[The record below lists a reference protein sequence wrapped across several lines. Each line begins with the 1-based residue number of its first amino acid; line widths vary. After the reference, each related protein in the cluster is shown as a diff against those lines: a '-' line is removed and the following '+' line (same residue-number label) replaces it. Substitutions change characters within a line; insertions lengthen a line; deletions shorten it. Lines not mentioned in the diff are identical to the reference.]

1 MARAFND
8 RERTK
13 ARASL
18 LAEGRRL
25 FIDGGFRALS
35 LSLLTDAAGIAK
47 TSFYRFF
54 DSKEELLLDL
64 LAEEAP
70 GVSERVFA
78 PLRDPG
84 LSTRDALSDFLH
96 ALISE
101 YQTNPF
107 LARLIAEPE
116 TLAAAATRL
125 RAEDLKRK
133 AEWMERPLTEFLT
146 ARMDSGDIVR
156 QPADGLIDLVRS
168 VSLLTLHRDRYPDQ
182 RRFNAAVGSLIG
194 FVVDGITR
202 QEGKP

>member
-1 MARAFND
+1 M
-8 RERTK
+8 
-13 ARASL
+13 
-18 LAEGRRL
+18 
-25 FIDGGFRALS
+25 
-35 LSLLTDAAGIAK
+35 TDAAGIAK

-54 DSKEELLLDL
+54 ESKEELVLDL

-101 YQTNPF
+101 YATNPF

-116 TLAAAATRL
+116 TLAAVATRV
-125 RAEDLKRK
+125 RTEDLERK
-133 AEWMERPLTEFLT
+133 AAWMEQPLTEFLT

-156 QPADGLIDLVRS
+156 QPAEALIDLVRS
-168 VSLLTLHRDRYPDQ
+168 VSLLTLHRDRYPTQ
-182 RRFNAAVGSLIG
+182 RRFDAAVGALIG
-194 FVVDGITR
+194 FVADGITR
-202 QEGKP
+202 QQGKP

>member
-1 MARAFND
+1 MARAFSD
-8 RERTK
+8 RERAK
-13 ARASL
+13 ARSAL

-25 FIDGGFRALS
+25 FIGGGFKALS

-78 PLRDPG
+78 PLRDPD
-84 LSTRDALSDFLH
+84 LSTPGALSDFLH

-101 YQTNPF
+101 YATNPF

-116 TLAAAATRL
+116 TLAAVATRV
-125 RAEDLKRK
+125 RAEDLERK
-133 AEWMERPLTEFLT
+133 AAWMERPLSEFLA
-146 ARMDSGDIVR
+146 ARMDAGDIVR
-156 QPADGLIDLVRS
+156 QPPDGLIDLVRS
-168 VSLLTLHRDRYPDQ
+168 VSLLTLHRDRYPTQ
-182 RRFNAAVGSLIG
+182 RRFDAAVGSLIG

>member
-1 MARAFND
+1 MARAFTD
-8 RERTK
+8 EERTK

-25 FIDGGFRALS
+25 FIGGGFKALS
-35 LSLLTDAAGIAK
+35 LSVLTDAAGIAK

-54 DSKEELLLDL
+54 ESKEELVLDL

-78 PLRDPG
+78 PLRDPD
-84 LSTRDALSDFLH
+84 LSTREALSKFLH

-101 YQTNPF
+101 YLTNPF

-116 TLAAAATRL
+116 TLATVATRV
-125 RAEDLKRK
+125 RVEDLERK
-133 AEWMERPLTEFLT
+133 AAWMEQPLTEFLT
-146 ARMDSGDIVR
+146 TRMDSGDIVR
-156 QPADGLIDLVRS
+156 QPAGGIIDLVRS
-168 VSLLTLHRDRYPDQ
+168 VSLLTLHRDRYPTQ
-182 RRFNAAVGSLIG
+182 RRFDDAVGTLIG
-194 FVVDGITR
+194 FVVDGITQ

>member
-1 MARAFND
+1 VARAFSD

-25 FIDGGFRALS
+25 FVGGGFKVLS
-35 LSLLTDAAGIAK
+35 LSLLTEAAGIAK

-54 DSKEELLLDL
+54 ESKEELVLDL

-78 PLRDPG
+78 PLRHPD
-84 LSTRDALSDFLH
+84 LSTRDALSNFLH

-101 YQTNPF
+101 YETNPF

-116 TLAAAATRL
+116 TLAAVAIRV
-125 RAEDLKRK
+125 RAEDLERK
-133 AEWMERPLTEFLT
+133 AAWMEKPLTEFLT

-156 QPADGLIDLVRS
+156 QPAEALIDLVRS
-168 VSLLTLHRDRYPDQ
+168 VSLLTLHRDRYPNQQ
-182 RRFNAAVGSLIG
+182 RFDAAVGALIG

-202 QEGKP
+202 QEGTP

>member
-1 MARAFND
+1 MARAFTD
-8 RERTK
+8 QERTK

-25 FIDGGFRALS
+25 FIDGRFRALS
-35 LSLLTDAAGIAK
+35 LSLVTDAAGIAK

-54 DSKEELLLDL
+54 ESKEALVLDL

-78 PLRDPG
+78 PLRDPD
-84 LSTRDALSDFLH
+84 LPTRAALSDFLH

-116 TLAAAATRL
+116 TLAAVATRV
-125 RAEDLKRK
+125 RPEDLERK
-133 AEWMERPLTEFLT
+133 AAWMEQPLTEFLT
-146 ARMDSGDIVR
+146 ARVDSGDIMR
-156 QPADGLIDLVRS
+156 QPTDGLIDLVRS
-168 VSLLTLHRDRYPDQ
+168 VSLLNLHRDRYPSQ
-182 RRFNAAVGSLIG
+182 SRFDAAVRALIG

-202 QEGKP
+202 QEGTT

>member
-1 MARAFND
+1 MARAFSD
-8 RERTK
+8 RERAK

-25 FIDGGFRALS
+25 FIGGGFKALS

-64 LAEEAP
+64 LADEAP

-78 PLRDPG
+78 PLRNPD

-101 YQTNPF
+101 YGTNPF
-107 LARLIAEPE
+107 LARLIAEPQ
-116 TLAAAATRL
+116 TLAAVATRV
-125 RAEDLKRK
+125 RAEDLERK
-133 AEWMERPLTEFLT
+133 AAWMERPLSEFLT

-156 QPADGLIDLVRS
+156 QRADGLIDLVRS
-168 VSLLTLHRDRYPDQ
+168 VSLLTLHRDRYPSQ
-182 RRFNAAVGSLIG
+182 RRFDAAVDALIG

>member
-1 MARAFND
+1 MARAFSD
-8 RERTK
+8 RERTE

-25 FIDGGFRALS
+25 FVDGGFRALS
-35 LSLLTDAAGIAK
+35 LSALTDAAGIAK

-54 DSKEELLLDL
+54 ESKEELVLDL

-70 GVSERVFA
+70 GVSGRVFA
-78 PLRDPG
+78 PFKDPG
-84 LSTRDALSDFLH
+84 LSTREALSNFLH

-116 TLAAAATRL
+116 TLATVATRV
-125 RAEDLKRK
+125 RAEDLERK
-133 AEWMERPLTEFLT
+133 AAWMEQPLIEFLT

-156 QPADGLIDLVRS
+156 QPAEGLIDLVRS
-168 VSLLTLHRDRYPDQ
+168 VSLLTLHRDRYPTQ
-182 RRFNAAVGSLIG
+182 RRFGAAVDALIG

>member
-1 MARAFND
+1 MARAFTD
-8 RERTK
+8 QERRK

-25 FIDGGFRALS
+25 FIGGGFKALS

-54 DSKEELLLDL
+54 DSKEELVLDL

-78 PLRDPG
+78 PLIDPD

-101 YQTNPF
+101 YATNPF

-116 TLAAAATRL
+116 TLAAVATRV
-125 RAEDLKRK
+125 RAEDLESK
-133 AEWMERPLTEFLT
+133 AAWMEQPLTEFLT
-146 ARMDSGDIVR
+146 ARMDSGDIIR

-168 VSLLTLHRDRYPDQ
+168 VSLLTLHRDRYPTQ
-182 RRFNAAVGSLIG
+182 RRFDAAVDTLIG
-194 FVVDGITR
+194 FVVDGMSR
-202 QEGKP
+202 QKGKP